1 MTKSGKGQR
10 NFPAGYGLASWRDW
24 IMSGTILSFPIR
36 SLESM
41 RILIVENFRK
51 TELGQVGV
59 ALEEA
64 GAELIW
70 VRPWSGDALPA
81 GIEDFHGMVVL
92 GGEQSAR
99 DDHSHP
105 YLPELARLMKAFG
118 DADRAVLGICL
129 GSQLLAR
136 AHGGDNLLGQA
147 PEFGWHR
154 VAITDAGRG
163 DPVFATLDDEFP
175 IFQWHSDT
183 FTLPE
188 GAVHLARNGNAT
200 NQCFR
205 IGRASYGMQFHFEA
219 SRPVVETWNRD
230 MEAVMERMRPGWT
243 AGYAQLAATEGV
255 AADAA
260 GLAIARAWVQ
270 QVRVA

>member
-1 MTKSGKGQR
+1 
-10 NFPAGYGLASWRDW
+10 
-24 IMSGTILSFPIR
+24 
-36 SLESM
+36 M
-41 RILIVENFRK
+41 RILTVENFRK

-64 GAELIW
+64 GAEQVW
-70 VRPWSGDALPA
+70 VRPWSGDALPSDID
-81 GIEDFHGMVVL
+81 GFHGMVVL
-92 GGEQSAR
+92 GGEQSAL

-105 YLPELARLMKAFG
+105 YLPELALLMKAFG
-118 DADRAVLGICL
+118 DADKAVLGICL

-154 VAITDAGRG
+154 VAVTDAGRG
-163 DPVFATLDDEFP
+163 DPVFATVEDEFP

-188 GAVHLARNGNAT
+188 GAVHLARNVNAT

-230 MEAVMERMRPGWT
+230 MQEAMERMRPGWH
-243 AGYAQLAATEGV
+243 AGYEQLAATEGV
-255 AADAA
+255 VADAA

-270 QVRVA
+270 QVRAA